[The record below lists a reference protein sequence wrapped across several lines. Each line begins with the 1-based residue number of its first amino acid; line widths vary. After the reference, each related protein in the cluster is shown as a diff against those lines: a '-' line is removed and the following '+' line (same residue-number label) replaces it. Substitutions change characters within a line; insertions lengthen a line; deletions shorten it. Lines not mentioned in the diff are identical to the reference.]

1 MAHFFIKKTIIA
13 MKNIKIWLL
22 ALAVIA
28 SSVGCEKDFDE
39 INTNP
44 NRPEDVPLTN
54 VLISAI
60 SQGVRRT
67 HGASMNMTYAGLWVQ
82 HYAKIQYIDE
92 DYYDY
97 RPDAFTAHFDGL
109 YSGPL
114 ADLQSIIEKAPNP
127 SNMLAAALTMKAYY
141 FSIVTDMWGEVPY
154 TEALNPSLTTTPRY
168 DGQSTIYD
176 GLIRDLRT
184 AADMFNPA
192 GDNLGPGDIIYQG
205 DVAKWKKFA
214 NSLRARLLNR
224 AKHKNAAYA
233 SELQTLLAN
242 PNNLIASNAEN
253 AYITYPDNT
262 VNSNPI
268 YSNKYND
275 GRNDH
280 AVSKT
285 LVDLML
291 ATNDPRLP
299 VYAEKND
306 QGVYKGQPNGTVEP
320 NPFTSV
326 SQIGRAFRDNPAAP
340 SVLMSYAEVKFIMA
354 EALNS
359 KQHYLDGVMASC
371 EQHGVTADAAF
382 MAAIGDAYDQAP
394 LRAIITQKWLALFGD
409 GCEAYTEYRRT
420 GFPSE
425 VKEVP
430 LSSFPGKGVPTRFA
444 YPTSETGNNKAN
456 LEAAIQRQG
465 IDNTG
470 IFSNPMWWK
479 L

>member
-1 MAHFFIKKTIIA
+1 

-22 ALAVIA
+22 LLAVVF
-28 SSVGCEKDFDE
+28 SGGCEKDFDE

-54 VLISAI
+54 VLLSAV

-67 HGASMNMTYAGLWVQ
+67 HGASMNMTYAGLWAQ

-92 DYYDY
+92 DWYEY

-109 YSGPL
+109 YTGPL
-114 ADLQSIIEKAPNP
+114 GDLQSIIDKADNP

-141 FSIVTDMWGEVPY
+141 FSIITDMWGEVPY
-154 TEALNPSLTTTPRY
+154 TEALDVAVSTTPQY
-168 DGQSTIYD
+168 DAQSIVYA
-176 GLIRDLRT
+176 GLVRDLKT
-184 AADMFNPA
+184 AASMFGQADALGA
-192 GDNLGPGDIIYQG
+192 GDLIYGGDTG
-205 DVAKWKKFA
+205 KWKKFA

-224 AKHKNAAYA
+224 AKHKDATYA
-233 SELQTLLAN
+233 SELQALLAN
-242 PNNLIASNAEN
+242 PADLIADNSEN
-253 AYITYPDNT
+253 AQMSYPDNT
-262 VNSNPI
+262 VNSNPL
-268 YSNKYND
+268 YANKYND

-285 LVDLML
+285 LVDLMS
-291 ATNDPRLP
+291 AINDPRLP

-306 QGVYKGQPNGTVEP
+306 GGIYVGQPNGTSEP
-320 NPFTSV
+320 NPFTAV
-326 SQIGRAFRDNPAAP
+326 SQIGAAFRDNPAGA
-340 SVLMSYAEVKFIMA
+340 SVLMTYAEVLFIKA
-354 EALNS
+354 EAKND
-359 KQHYLDGVMASC
+359 KQAYLDGIAASC
-371 EQHGVTADAAF
+371 AQHGVTASAAF
-382 MAAIGDAYDQAP
+382 LGISGAAYDAAP
-394 LRAIITQKWLALFGD
+394 LRSVISHKWLALFGD

-425 VKEVP
+425 IVEVP

-456 LEAAIQRQG
+456 LEAAIQRQAV
-465 IDNTG
+465 DNTG
-470 IFSNPMWWK
+470 VFSNPMWWK